1 MVPGDVAEFFDG
13 HPVGLLVHDRV
24 RALLTGVPGVE
35 TRVTR
40 SQVAFRRRRGFAWL
54 WLPGRYLG
62 NPTAELVLSLALGRH
77 EESARFKEVVHPSS
91 RHWIHHLEV
100 RAVEDVD
107 DEVAA
112 WLREA
117 ADRAGW
123 PPPGRRSP
131 SSASIGPRRPP
142 GPAGT
147 LVGTGDGS

>member
-1 MVPGDVAEFFDG
+1 VVQVDPAEFFAG

-40 SQVAFRRRRGFAWL
+40 SQVAFRGRRGFAWL
-54 WLPGRYLG
+54 WLPGRYLSR
-62 NPTAELVLSLALGRH
+62 PTSELVLSLALGRH
-77 EESARFKEVVHPSS
+77 DPSPRFKEVAHPST

-100 RAVEDVD
+100 RGVEDLD

-117 ADRAGW
+117 AGRAG
-123 PPPGRRSP
+123 
-131 SSASIGPRRPP
+131 
-142 GPAGT
+142 
-147 LVGTGDGS
+147 